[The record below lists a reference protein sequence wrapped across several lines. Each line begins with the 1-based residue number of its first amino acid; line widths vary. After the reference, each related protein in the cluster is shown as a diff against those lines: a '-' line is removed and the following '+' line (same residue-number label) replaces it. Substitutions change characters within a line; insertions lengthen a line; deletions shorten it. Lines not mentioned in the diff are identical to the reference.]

1 MVMFMFML
9 SPRARIR
16 HCTVRGGAWKTSASL
31 RCWPGWTSAALRSQV
46 GGAMAGMPCMGLATI
61 YYLVHTI
68 ENFPPLSFP
77 TKLLASHSLHRLYN
91 TVAPSCPPRSGRSE
105 SRIRSSRFRISTLR
119 HLLCVVLRALLHT
132 IFRFF
137 VFGHAQPFAPG
148 RGCLHSSIVYNIILK
163 CPPRLDHACAW
174 TALEMRSHHA
184 LPRRSAFVHSEATPH
199 RAQSFRHVFAVCC
212 SSMEVSMYIASC
224 LDPP

>member
-1 MVMFMFML
+1 MYCCLLSLPFGVCSFMVVVMFML

-61 YYLVHTI
+61 CYLVHTL

-105 SRIRSSRFRISTLR
+105 PCIRSSRFRISTLR
-119 HLLCVVLRALLHT
+119 HLLCAVFTCTATILYLDFLFLDMPSRSRRA
-132 IFRFF
+132 
-137 VFGHAQPFAPG
+137 GDAY
-148 RGCLHSSIVYNIILK
+148 IV
-163 CPPRLDHACAW
+163 R
-174 TALEMRSHHA
+174 
-184 LPRRSAFVHSEATPH
+184 
-199 RAQSFRHVFAVCC
+199 
-212 SSMEVSMYIASC
+212 
-224 LDPP
+224 